1 VAEREYVI
9 EFRIDRHSGV
19 ATYLQ
24 IVHQTEQA
32 LRMGMLEPGDKLPTA
47 REVVEATAINPN
59 TVLKAYREL
68 ERAGLVEARRGL
80 GTFVR
85 RSLGSAAAD
94 SPLKADL
101 DHWTRRAKEAGLDR
115 EDVAALFGNALEA
128 HFSTTG
134 KGTP

>member
-1 VAEREYVI
+1 MI

-85 RSLGSAAAD
+85 RSLGSAPAD
-94 SPLKADL
+94 SPLRAEL
-101 DHWTRRAKEAGLDR
+101 DDWTGRAKEAGLDR
-115 EDVAALFGNALEA
+115 EDVAALFSSALAA
-128 HFSTTG
+128 HFSTTD

>member
-1 VAEREYVI
+1 MI

-19 ATYLQ
+19 STYLQ

-32 LRMGMLEPGDKLPTA
+32 LRLGMLEPGDKLPTA

-85 RSLGSAAAD
+85 RTLGSAPAD
-94 SPLKADL
+94 SPLRGEL
-101 DHWTRRAKEAGLDR
+101 DDWARRAREAGLDR
-115 EDVAALFGNALEA
+115 DDVAALFSSALEA
-128 HFSTTG
+128 HFGTITT
-134 KGTP
+134 KGNA